1 MILSTSSLRKL
12 SGLLLVGVLLVA
24 CEPPPDRTATQG
36 DGSMLVA
43 AELTRSPEIGP
54 APMVVRV
61 TDPEGVGI
69 DGASVR
75 IVGDM
80 THAGMQ
86 PVLVDAQGEGEGIY
100 RADDMHFTMAGDW
113 FITVTVTAEGKRS
126 SDVLFVNVPGR

>member
-1 MILSTSSLRKL
+1 MNSRTSLPGKL
-12 SGLLLVGVLLVA
+12 FGLLLIALLLVA
-24 CEPPPDRTATQG
+24 CKPPPDRKATQG
-36 DGSMLVA
+36 EGSILIA
-43 AELTRSPEIGP
+43 SELTLAPAIGS

-75 IVGDM
+75 VVGDM

-86 PVLVDAQGEGEGIY
+86 PVLVDAVGEGDGVY

-113 FITVTVTAEGKRS
+113 FVTVTVTADGERAS
-126 SDVLFVNVPGR
+126 EVLFVNVPSR